1 MYQCIYSP
9 RYELTSS
16 PELQECVPPI
26 EYSMV
31 QWSLGLYLYV
41 YSEKFAMQCKAECYH
56 PATTAVSLLTQTDRL
71 VVPGYTTVHL
81 IWLHKAVLDC

>member
-56 PATTAVSLLTQTDRL
+56 PATTTCGTGVYNRAFD
-71 VVPGYTTVHL
+71 L
-81 IWLHKAVLDC
+81 IA